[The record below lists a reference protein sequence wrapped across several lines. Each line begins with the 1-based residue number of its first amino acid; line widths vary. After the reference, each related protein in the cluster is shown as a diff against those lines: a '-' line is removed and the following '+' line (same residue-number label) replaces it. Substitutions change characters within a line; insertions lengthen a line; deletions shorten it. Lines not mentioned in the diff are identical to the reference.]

1 MKTIWTKIK
10 LFFSN
15 LFKNYKLYG
24 IIILAFILLILFFK
38 VRIGSLERQ
47 KAELIDENKVK
58 NALIDT
64 IHTYK
69 NKLGEITSEKLTL
82 QLKLSDL
89 KLYNNQLNDSQKELF
104 SRIDELTNKNNLI
117 TAALVKSKFTI
128 DSLMLAVNGKVDSI
142 DNTINFENALADI
155 NIDVTV
161 FNVKPFN
168 ALQPTKLLIN
178 NLSFDNKQFID
189 FNWGDKK
196 EGYPISFSITNSN
209 KYMKTVDI
217 QSYAIPELKKP
228 LIKPNFWQKVK
239 GFFGDTK
246 NAVIKVGIGIGV
258 GYLLFHK

>member
-1 MKTIWTKIK
+1 MNTIWAKIK

-15 LFKNYKLYG
+15 LIKNYKLYVA
-24 IIILAFILLILFFK
+24 IIIAFLLLILFFK

-47 KAELIDENKVK
+47 KAELVEENQVK
-58 NALIDT
+58 NALLDT

-82 QLKLSDL
+82 QFQLKDQ
-89 KLYNNQLNDSQKELF
+89 KDYANQMNASQKELIQ
-104 SRIDELTNKNNLI
+104 RIENLKDKNDII
-117 TAALVKSKFTI
+117 TAALVKTKFTI
-128 DSLMLAVNGKVDSI
+128 DSLMLAANGKIDSV
-142 DNTINFENALADI
+142 DNTINFENSLTD
-155 NIDVTV
+155 IDVDITI

-168 ALQPTKLLIN
+168 LLKPTKLLIN

-196 EGYPISFSITNSN
+196 EGYPISFSISNSN
-209 KYMKTVDI
+209 KYMRTTDI

-246 NAVIKVGIGIGV
+246 NTIVKVGVGIGV
-258 GYLLFHK
+258 GYLIFH